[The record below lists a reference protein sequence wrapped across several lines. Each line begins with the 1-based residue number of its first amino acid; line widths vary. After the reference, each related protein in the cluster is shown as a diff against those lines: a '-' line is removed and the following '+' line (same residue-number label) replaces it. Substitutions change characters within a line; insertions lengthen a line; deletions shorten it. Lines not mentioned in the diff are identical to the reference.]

1 MNTPIFISA
10 VNNQHIHTLDTK
22 YHAKRKKREYTL
34 IKIRSTQR
42 LSFTDRDIL
51 DMQISPM
58 ELVYKSEVIY
68 NVLEQKFS
76 KSRFGASGQNVATN
90 LPDSI
95 KPLFEAIISVSANKT
110 LEELKDL
117 HTKQNLL
124 EALYLTD
131 RYGMYHEH
139 FNIIEYQLLRLRY
152 GKEVPFEYFT
162 DIEEKFPEY
171 LI

>member
-1 MNTPIFISA
+1 MLTPIFISV
-10 VNNQHIHTLDTK
+10 VNNQHTKRLDTK
-22 YHAKRKKREYTL
+22 LHAKRKKQEYTL
-34 IKIRSTQR
+34 IKVRSTQR
-42 LSFTDRDIL
+42 LALEDKDIL

-58 ELVYKSEVIY
+58 ELVYKSEIIY

-76 KSRFGASGQNVATN
+76 KSRFGASGENISTN

-110 LEELKDL
+110 IEELKDL
-117 HTKQNLL
+117 HNKQNLI

-131 RYGMYHEH
+131 KYGQYYKH
-139 FNIIEYQLLRLRY
+139 FDIIEYQLLRLKY
-152 GKEVPFEYFT
+152 GKEVPYEYFA